1 MKDTIA
7 TPVGFDREDPGEG
20 ERVAY
25 ARADGG
31 QAVGGE
37 DGDLTVADLQRDV
50 PELDADVVF
59 STLSNERR
67 RLALEQLLD
76 AEGTVTV
83 RELTTAVAAAENDLS
98 EAELTYKQ
106 RKRVYTSLHQT
117 HLPKLRSTGLVD
129 YDSARGVVTPTDRL
143 GVVAGYL
150 RGDEA
155 VGPGDG
161 SEHTARTAGTTRPAA
176 PLGDAGP
183 RWCHVYLGLGAVM
196 GLGTAGAL
204 AGLAPFTAVP
214 DIAYGLGGACG
225 LLGLAGYHAASEGR
239 RRRSS

>member
-1 MKDTIA
+1 M
-7 TPVGFDREDPGEG
+7 
-20 ERVAY
+20 
-25 ARADGG
+25 
-31 QAVGGE
+31 
-37 DGDLTVADLQRDV
+37 TVADLQQGV

-67 RLALEQLLD
+67 RLTLEHLLG

-83 RELTTAVAAAENDLS
+83 RELTTAVAAAENDLTA
-98 EAELTYKQ
+98 AELTYKQ

-150 RGDEA
+150 RGD
-155 VGPGDG
+155 V
-161 SEHTARTAGTTRPAA
+161 AGTADGREDGADTGAEAAESTRAA
-176 PLGDAGP
+176 GPLGDAGL
-183 RWCHVYLGLGAVM
+183 RWCHVYLGLGAAM
-196 GLGTAGAL
+196 GLGTGGAV

-214 DIAYGLGGACG
+214 DIAYGLVGALG
-225 LLGLAGYHAASEGR
+225 LLVLAGYHAATER
-239 RRRSS
+239 